1 VSSTPSVV
9 PTLRLREIRTL
20 GELEKA
26 QEPWTRLIERVESAT
41 PFQTWE
47 WVFEFARFDN
57 MPLRVGVFE
66 DSNGEWAGV
75 LPLGERRS
83 AFPGVRVA
91 ELIGGRLSDYPG
103 MLVDPRHIAACE
115 NLARAWLGR
124 FTSHRIMYLRSQRAG
139 LPAWAPR
146 GPFEVLFGEDTVI
159 VRLADTH
166 EKFSATLSAKFRS
179 NLRRNERRLAGKDA
193 RFCTPATEAELRA
206 EMPVLFELHQAR
218 KNSQGERG
226 RFFDPRWR
234 NAVTEIAVRLLCRGV
249 TNLTILR
256 IDGVPAAASFDLRL
270 HRTQYTYQF
279 GMNPE
284 LLEFSPGKLLTW
296 RMLQDAV
303 AAGMQTYDFGRGL
316 EEYKLQWSKERR
328 PVEDLIIARSAPVL
342 KAWMTVQHIH
352 QSVLRSRGLK
362 KIYLATVGRLKG
374 PRPWPGDQP
383 KSE

>member
-1 VSSTPSVV
+1 
-9 PTLRLREIRTL
+9 
-20 GELEKA
+20 LEGA
-26 QEPWTRLIERVESAT
+26 QEPWTRLVERVESAT

-47 WVFEFARFDN
+47 WVFEFARFDDI
-57 MPLRVGVFE
+57 PLRIGVLE
-66 DSNGEWAGV
+66 DANGEWAAV
-75 LPLGERRS
+75 LPLCERG
-83 AFPGVRVA
+83 AALPGVRVL

-103 MLVDPRHIAACE
+103 LLVDPAHLPAVDDLI
-115 NLARAWLGR
+115 RAWLGR
-124 FTSHRIMYLRSQRAG
+124 LKSYRIMYLRSQRAG

-146 GPFEVLFGEDTVI
+146 RPFKVLSGEDTVV
-159 VRLADTH
+159 VRLADSL

-179 NLRRNERRLAGKDA
+179 NLRRNERRLADKNA
-193 RFCTPATEAELRA
+193 TFRTPATEAQLRA
-206 EMPVLFELHQAR
+206 EMPVLFDLHQAR

-234 NAVTEIAVRLLCRGV
+234 DTVTQIAVRLLRRGI

-270 HRTQYTYQF
+270 HGTQYTYQY

-284 LLEFSPGKLLTW
+284 LMEFSPGKLLTW

-316 EEYKLQWSKERR
+316 EEYKLQWGKERR
-328 PVEDLIIARSAPVL
+328 AVEDLIVARSAPVL
-342 KAWMTVQHIH
+342 EAWMAVQQVH
-352 QSVLRSRGLK
+352 QAVLRSRGLK

-374 PRPWPGDQP
+374 PRPQLGEQP